1 MKDIKK
7 SVNPDVRDIDDERRK
22 FLKQAG
28 KVAATAPAVVLLI
41 NTSLKPTE
49 AHAMY
54 TYDPGYPDL

>member
-1 MKDIKK
+1 MKDIKND
-7 SVNPDVRDIDDERRK
+7 VDHNVRDVDDERRK

-41 NTSLKPTE
+41 NTSLKSTE